1 MAIFDIFK
9 GREMIRREASLVAN
23 NITYRLI
30 MKKKSLKD
38 FLVEFEIFLET
49 EIQFVYPNCSISA
62 EQSREIGKL
71 VTYLYSEW
79 KEAIEEII
87 KFEEKIKPILK
98 RQKEQGV
105 LHEGYRLDAIER
117 KIDLMS
123 KLPLHVLE
131 SIDNGT
137 NDNMFKD
144 VSMNLDNHTKIIVVS
159 KNKLDELLP
168 SFKLN

>member
-1 MAIFDIFK
+1 MNIFK
-9 GREMIRREASLVAN
+9 GREMIRREASLIAH

-38 FLVEFEIFLET
+38 FLVDFEIFMEA
-49 EIQFVYPNCSISA
+49 EIQFVFPNCSISA

-79 KEAIEEII
+79 KEAIEVLIE
-87 KFEEKIKPILK
+87 FEDNIKPILK

-105 LHEGYRLDAIER
+105 LHEGYKLDAIER
-117 KIDLMS
+117 KLDLMS
-123 KLPLHVLE
+123 KLPSHVLE

-137 NDNMFKD
+137 HDNMFKD
-144 VSMNLDNHTKIIVVS
+144 ISLALDANTKILVVS